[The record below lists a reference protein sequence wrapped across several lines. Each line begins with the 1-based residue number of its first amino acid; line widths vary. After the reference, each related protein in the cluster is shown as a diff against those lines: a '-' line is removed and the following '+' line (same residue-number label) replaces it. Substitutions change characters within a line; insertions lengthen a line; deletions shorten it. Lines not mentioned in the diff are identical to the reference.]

1 MAKTTES
8 TQFTQI
14 NNNHIKA
21 IGYELSG
28 FLAYLY
34 SKQSYYRDKQSKDL
48 LNGKWFYRTIESVM
62 EDTGLSKEQQTRLV
76 SRLKSLGLI
85 DSCTMYSPQSG
96 QKTRYFYVPEIDF
109 QNTIIDQIL
118 KDKQEK
124 PKKPKSECN
133 FSKGK
138 KTKESRSEISEL
150 ELKTS
155 VLLGVNSLLG

>member
-1 MAKTTES
+1 MAKNNDS

-21 IGYELSG
+21 IGYELAG

-34 SKQSYYRDKQSKDL
+34 SKQSYYRDKQSKEL

-62 EDTGLSKEQQTRLV
+62 EDTGLSKEQQIRLV
-76 SRLKSLGLI
+76 SKLKSLGLI
-85 DSCTMYSPQSG
+85 DSCTMYSPQNG
-96 QKTRYFYVPEIDF
+96 QKTRYFYVPEIGS

-118 KDKQEK
+118 KDKQDK

-138 KTKESRSEISEL
+138 KSNEKRSEICEL
-150 ELKTS
+150 ELKS
-155 VLLGVNSLLG
+155 NEFLGVNSLLG